1 MAMLF
6 EFTGNFSLHHCT
18 WICCCID
25 LTLIYGYVSRMES
38 KVENYLG
45 FINEYN
51 QSEYFGFYPCFSH
64 QNIFK
69 QI

>member
-1 MAMLF
+1 MATLS
-6 EFTGNFSLHHCT
+6 EFTGNFSFQHCT

-25 LTLIYGYVSRMES
+25 STVIYGYVSRMES
-38 KVENYLG
+38 KFENYLC

-51 QSEYFGFYPCFSH
+51 QSGYFGFYPCFLH
-64 QNIFK
+64 YNIFK